1 MKVRQCL
8 MIGAALTLTVGCELL
23 NVAATQLEG
32 PELGYR
38 VPELQLSEAT
48 LVAYPSGQDIAAFY
62 CEDIVP
68 FPANLGCAAL
78 GPIPSERQ
86 MQFHFE
92 LQYLVDNPNP
102 TVSIPTT
109 EILASIRLFEGTESA
124 ELGAVCVALCNEGDL
139 SCTGQPGE
147 NSCVSDRS
155 DTISVEDI
163 QDRLIGLLELSVD
176 AAINGELDN
185 VSQRVIPAGTENFE
199 IRVRF
204 SLGADAMEDI
214 LGTVLR
220 RLVVEP
226 IDLLAGDLQ
235 IDIPFTVSGSL
246 WFEVPIIGRVALGY
260 GPFTDVWSV
269 EVPSFRVSQAPA
281 Q

>member
-1 MKVRQCL
+1 
-8 MIGAALTLTVGCELL
+8 
-23 NVAATQLEG
+23 
-32 PELGYR
+32 
-38 VPELQLSEAT
+38 
-48 LVAYPSGQDIAAFY
+48 
-62 CEDIVP
+62 
-68 FPANLGCAAL
+68 
-78 GPIPSERQ
+78 
-86 MQFHFE
+86 
-92 LQYLVDNPNP
+92 
-102 TVSIPTT
+102 
-109 EILASIRLFEGTESA
+109 
-124 ELGAVCVALCNEGDL
+124 
-139 SCTGQPGE
+139 
-147 NSCVSDRS
+147 CVSDRA

-226 IDLLAGDLQ
+226 SDLLAGDLQ

-269 EVPSFRVSQAPA
+269 EVPSFRASQAPA